1 MNRRL
6 LVVVARRLVCV
17 RPRRA
22 PPRSAC
28 TCGPAMG
35 GGRDAR
41 KAEAAV
47 KKKLIADA
55 AVVLGKIEAA
65 QSAEALA
72 AAIKEAKPFS
82 SIASIQQ
89 AIPAATQRL
98 ATLKAQADKA
108 TTRDFLSRV
117 EEAERRD
124 MKHPSAKNKAEEQ
137 LKRYFEEFFQEG
149 GRRRGPEK
157 TWCVT
162 APCGSG
168 LGLLLGGNG
177 VQGVAASLRPKYRPP
192 SLALRRDFEEF
203 KEAMDI
209 IAPSIRGKD
218 LKAAFALAVRRRRA
232 PTPGSRLAK
241 GLHPNIDLRGTRTS
255 RVRSRIPRGLT
266 GRGRLRQH

>member
-1 MNRRL
+1 MCNTKRLQNRRL
-6 LVVVARRLVCV
+6 LVVVARLGRLVCV
-17 RPRRA
+17 RPLRA
-22 PPRSAC
+22 PPRGAC

-82 SIASIQQ
+82 SVASIQQ

-149 GRRRGPEK
+149 GRRRGAEK
-157 TWCVT
+157 TWCVA
-162 APCGSG
+162 APYGSG
-168 LGLLLGGNG
+168 LGSEGMGCKGSGRLSAPRTARPYLRCAGTSR
-177 VQGVAASLRPKYRPP
+177 SLRRRWTSSHRVSAARTSRPP
-192 SLALRRDFEEF
+192 SPLPYAAAAPEPPERD
-203 KEAMDI
+203 
-209 IAPSIRGKD
+209 
-218 LKAAFALAVRRRRA
+218 
-232 PTPGSRLAK
+232 
-241 GLHPNIDLRGTRTS
+241 
-255 RVRSRIPRGLT
+255 
-266 GRGRLRQH
+266 